1 MIRYVLDSDILSLWQ
16 RGDPKVTA
24 QVARC
29 IPDEV
34 PMTIVSVEEKLSGWY
49 TLLRRA
55 RTAKELVPVY
65 QRMSEAVRSFAKL
78 PVLTFTD
85 TAANI
90 YEQLR
95 AQKRRR
101 GRMDLRIAAIVLA
114 HHAAIVS
121 RNADDFREIEGLDVL
136 DWSR

>member
-1 MIRYVLDSDILSLWQ
+1 VAARD
-16 RGDPKVTA
+16 DPKVTA
-24 QVARC
+24 HVARC
-29 IPDEV
+29 VPDEV
-34 PMTIVSVEEKLSGWY
+34 AMTIVSVEEQLSGWY

-65 QRMSEAVRSFAKL
+65 HRMSEAVRSFAKL

-85 TAANI
+85 SAARI

-95 AQKRRR
+95 AQKRRT

-114 HHAAIVS
+114 HNAAIVS
-121 RNADDFREIEGLDVL
+121 RNVDDFRDIEGLDVL